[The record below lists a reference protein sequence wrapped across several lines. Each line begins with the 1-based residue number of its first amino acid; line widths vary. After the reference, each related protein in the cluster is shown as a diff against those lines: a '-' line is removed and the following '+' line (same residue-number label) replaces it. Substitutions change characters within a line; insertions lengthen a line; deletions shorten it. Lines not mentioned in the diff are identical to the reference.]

1 MDPDMDPS
9 NEETLVYLAS
19 PYSHPDPEV
28 KERRFEAACR
38 AAARYMD
45 RGFQVFCP
53 IAHSHPI
60 EKIGM
65 DAIRN
70 EAFWLHQDFAIL
82 RHCDRLVVLCLDGWT
97 ESRGIEREREF
108 ATCHGIPIDYDF
120 GGW

>member
-1 MDPDMDPS
+1 MDPENIN
-9 NEETLVYLAS
+9 NEDTLIYLAS
-19 PYSHPDPEV
+19 PYSHPLPEV
-28 KERRFEAACR
+28 KERRFEEACK

-65 DAIRN
+65 DAVRN

-108 ATCHGIPIDYDF
+108 ATVHGIPIDYDF
-120 GGW
+120 GGK